1 MSRGRRYSGEK
12 KLNLKKVFAVIITII
27 VMIFGYYMI
36 MDIETKIPQKAN
48 ESCDIETKEFMSRK
62 IFIIKPK
69 TEQLSKKVILYFH
82 GGAYVAEATTLHWDF
97 LEKLAN
103 DTKSTIVMPDYPL
116 TPKYTYK
123 DVFNMVEPL
132 YKEIISK
139 VDVKNLVMMGDSAGG
154 GITLALAEKIS
165 QNNIQLPS
173 KTILISPWLDVT
185 LTNEKIK
192 EVQKNDKD
200 LNKEKLL
207 IAGISYAR
215 DEEGM
220 KSYLV
225 NPINGP
231 LSKLK
236 NVIIYTGTYDILN
249 LDTHL
254 LQEKAKKEGI
264 DIQIKEYEQAPHI
277 WIINNINKQDELQL
291 KAYQDLV
298 CDIQ

>member
-1 MSRGRRYSGEK
+1 MIKRIII
-12 KLNLKKVFAVIITII
+12 NLIAIIITII

-48 ESCDIETKEFMSRK
+48 ESCDIDTKEFMSRK

-225 NPINGP
+225 KPINGP

-249 LDTHL
+249 PDTHL

>member
-1 MSRGRRYSGEK
+1 MIKRIII
-12 KLNLKKVFAVIITII
+12 NLIAIIITII

-36 MDIETKIPQKAN
+36 IDIETKIPQKAN

-173 KTILISPWLDVT
+173 KTILISPWLNVT

-249 LDTHL
+249 PDTHL
-254 LQEKAKKEGI
+254 LQEKAKK
-264 DIQIKEYEQAPHI
+264 KE
-277 WIINNINKQDELQL
+277 
-291 KAYQDLV
+291 
-298 CDIQ
+298 

>member
-1 MSRGRRYSGEK
+1 MIKRIII
-12 KLNLKKVFAVIITII
+12 NLIAIIITII

-139 VDVKNLVMMGDSAGG
+139 VDAKNLVMMGDSAGG

>member
-1 MSRGRRYSGEK
+1 MIKRIII
-12 KLNLKKVFAVIITII
+12 NLIAIIITII

-139 VDVKNLVMMGDSAGG
+139 VDAKNLVMMGDSAGG

-249 LDTHL
+249 PDTHL

-291 KAYQDLV
+291 KAYQDLI

>member
-1 MSRGRRYSGEK
+1 MIKRIII
-12 KLNLKKVFAVIITII
+12 NLIAIIITII
-27 VMIFGYYMI
+27 VMIFSYYMI
-36 MDIETKIPQKAN
+36 IDIETKIPQKAN

-173 KTILISPWLDVT
+173 KTILISPWLNVT

-249 LDTHL
+249 PDTHL

>member
-1 MSRGRRYSGEK
+1 MIKRIII
-12 KLNLKKVFAVIITII
+12 NLIAIIITII

-249 LDTHL
+249 PDTHL

>member
-1 MSRGRRYSGEK
+1 MIKRIII
-12 KLNLKKVFAVIITII
+12 NLIAIIITII

-173 KTILISPWLDVT
+173 KKILISPWLDVT

-225 NPINGP
+225 KPINGP
-231 LSKLK
+231 ISKLK

-249 LDTHL
+249 PDTHL

>member
-1 MSRGRRYSGEK
+1 MIKRIII
-12 KLNLKKVFAVIITII
+12 NLIAIIITII

-116 TPKYTYK
+116 NPKYTYK

-249 LDTHL
+249 PDTHL

>member
-1 MSRGRRYSGEK
+1 MIKRIII
-12 KLNLKKVFAVIITII
+12 NLIAIIITII

-139 VDVKNLVMMGDSAGG
+139 VDAKNLVMMGDSAGG

-249 LDTHL
+249 PDTHL

>member
-1 MSRGRRYSGEK
+1 MIKRIII
-12 KLNLKKVFAVIITII
+12 NLIAIMITII

-225 NPINGP
+225 KPINGP

-249 LDTHL
+249 PDTHL

>member
-1 MSRGRRYSGEK
+1 MIKRIII
-12 KLNLKKVFAVIITII
+12 NLIAIIITII

-249 LDTHL
+249 PDAKDFV
-254 LQEKAKKEGI
+254 EKAKNEE
-264 DIQIKEYEQAPHI
+264 IQITLKEYEKASHI
-277 WIINNINKQDELQL
+277 WILKNQDELAT
-291 KAYQDLV
+291 KAYEDL
-298 CDIQ
+298 IIELKK

>member
-1 MSRGRRYSGEK
+1 MIKRIII
-12 KLNLKKVFAVIITII
+12 NLIAIIITII

-103 DTKSTIVMPDYPL
+103 DTKSTIETPDYPL

-225 NPINGP
+225 KPINGP

-249 LDTHL
+249 PDTHL

>member
-1 MSRGRRYSGEK
+1 MIKRIII
-12 KLNLKKVFAVIITII
+12 NLIAIIITII

-36 MDIETKIPQKAN
+36 IDIETKIPQKAN

-254 LQEKAKKEGI
+254 LQEKEKKEGI

>member
-1 MSRGRRYSGEK
+1 MIKRIII
-12 KLNLKKVFAVIITII
+12 NLIAIIITII

-103 DTKSTIVMPDYPL
+103 DTKSTIVMPDDPL
-116 TPKYTYK
+116 TPKYK
-123 DVFNMVEPL
+123 DKDGFNMVEPL

>member
-1 MSRGRRYSGEK
+1 MIKRIII
-12 KLNLKKVFAVIITII
+12 NLIAIIITII

-123 DVFNMVEPL
+123 DVFNMVETL

-225 NPINGP
+225 KPINGP
-231 LSKLK
+231 ISKLK

-249 LDTHL
+249 PDTHL

>member
-1 MSRGRRYSGEK
+1 MIKRIII
-12 KLNLKKVFAVIITII
+12 NLIAIIITIT

-36 MDIETKIPQKAN
+36 IDIETKIPQKAN

-139 VDVKNLVMMGDSAGG
+139 VDAKNLVMMGDSAGG

-249 LDTHL
+249 PDTHL

>member
-1 MSRGRRYSGEK
+1 MIKRIII
-12 KLNLKKVFAVIITII
+12 NLIAIIITII

-36 MDIETKIPQKAN
+36 IDIETKIPQKAN

-139 VDVKNLVMMGDSAGG
+139 VDVKSLVMMGDSAGG

-173 KTILISPWLDVT
+173 KTILISPWLNVT

-249 LDTHL
+249 PDTHL

>member
-1 MSRGRRYSGEK
+1 MIKRIII
-12 KLNLKKVFAVIITII
+12 NLIAIIITII

-36 MDIETKIPQKAN
+36 IDIETKIPQKAN

-173 KTILISPWLDVT
+173 KTILISPWLNVT

-220 KSYLV
+220 KGYLV

-249 LDTHL
+249 PDTHL

>member
-1 MSRGRRYSGEK
+1 MIKRIII
-12 KLNLKKVFAVIITII
+12 NLIAIIITII

-36 MDIETKIPQKAN
+36 IDIETKIPQKAN

-173 KTILISPWLDVT
+173 KTILISPWLNVT

-207 IAGISYAR
+207 IAWISYAR

-249 LDTHL
+249 PDTHL

>member
-1 MSRGRRYSGEK
+1 MIKRIII
-12 KLNLKKVFAVIITII
+12 NLIAIIITII

-36 MDIETKIPQKAN
+36 MDIETKILQKAN

-225 NPINGP
+225 KPINGP

-249 LDTHL
+249 PDTHL

>member
-1 MSRGRRYSGEK
+1 MIKRIII
-12 KLNLKKVFAVIITII
+12 NLIAIIITII

-192 EVQKNDKD
+192 EVQKDDKD

-225 NPINGP
+225 KPINGP

-249 LDTHL
+249 PDTHL

>member
-1 MSRGRRYSGEK
+1 MIKRIII
-12 KLNLKKVFAVIITII
+12 NLIAIIITII

-154 GITLALAEKIS
+154 GITLVLAEKIS

>member
-1 MSRGRRYSGEK
+1 MIKRIII
-12 KLNLKKVFAVIITII
+12 NLIAIIITII

-36 MDIETKIPQKAN
+36 IDIETKIPQKAN

-173 KTILISPWLDVT
+173 KTILISPWLNVT

-249 LDTHL
+249 PDTHL

-277 WIINNINKQDELQL
+277 RIINNINKQDELQL

>member
-1 MSRGRRYSGEK
+1 MIKRIII
-12 KLNLKKVFAVIITII
+12 NLIAIIITII

-173 KTILISPWLDVT
+173 KTILISPCLDVT

-225 NPINGP
+225 KPINGP
-231 LSKLK
+231 ISKLK

-249 LDTHL
+249 PDTHL

>member
-1 MSRGRRYSGEK
+1 MIKRIII
-12 KLNLKKVFAVIITII
+12 NLIAIIITII

-36 MDIETKIPQKAN
+36 IDIETKIPQKAN

-173 KTILISPWLDVT
+173 ITILISPWLNVT

-249 LDTHL
+249 PDTHL

>member
-1 MSRGRRYSGEK
+1 MIKRIII
-12 KLNLKKVFAVIITII
+12 NLIAIIITII

-36 MDIETKIPQKAN
+36 IDIETKIPQKAN

-139 VDVKNLVMMGDSAGG
+139 VDAKNLVMMGDSAGG

-207 IAGISYAR
+207 IAWISYAR

-249 LDTHL
+249 PDTHL

>member
-1 MSRGRRYSGEK
+1 MIKRIII
-12 KLNLKKVFAVIITII
+12 NLIAIIITII

-36 MDIETKIPQKAN
+36 IDIETKIPQKAN

-132 YKEIISK
+132 YKEILSK

-173 KTILISPWLDVT
+173 KTILISPWLNVT

-249 LDTHL
+249 PDTHL

>member
-1 MSRGRRYSGEK
+1 MIKRIII
-12 KLNLKKVFAVIITII
+12 NLIAIIITII

-48 ESCDIETKEFMSRK
+48 ESCDIDTREFMSRK

-139 VDVKNLVMMGDSAGG
+139 VDAKNLVMMGDSAGG

>member
-1 MSRGRRYSGEK
+1 MIKRIII
-12 KLNLKKVFAVIITII
+12 NLIAIIITII

-225 NPINGP
+225 KPINGR

-249 LDTHL
+249 PDTHL

>member
-1 MSRGRRYSGEK
+1 MIKRIII
-12 KLNLKKVFAVIITII
+12 NLIAIIITII

-225 NPINGP
+225 KPINGP

-249 LDTHL
+249 PDTHL

-264 DIQIKEYEQAPHI
+264 DIQKEYEQAPHI

>member
-1 MSRGRRYSGEK
+1 MIKRIII
-12 KLNLKKVFAVIITII
+12 NLIAIIITII

-36 MDIETKIPQKAN
+36 IDIETKIPQKAN

-139 VDVKNLVMMGDSAGG
+139 VDAKNLVMMGDSAGG

-173 KTILISPWLDVT
+173 KTILISPWLDVA

-249 LDTHL
+249 PDTHL

>member
-1 MSRGRRYSGEK
+1 MIKRIII
-12 KLNLKKVFAVIITII
+12 NLIAIIITII

-36 MDIETKIPQKAN
+36 IDIETKIPQKAN

-173 KTILISPWLDVT
+173 KTILISPFGLRLAAAVPIH
-185 LTNEKIK
+185 K
-192 EVQKNDKD
+192 
-200 LNKEKLL
+200 
-207 IAGISYAR
+207 SYADFLPATCPER
-215 DEEGM
+215 CARPRRWPCRRWRRMGFGRTAAL
-220 KSYLV
+220 LV
-225 NPINGP
+225 LRRSRRRNFYASCFQRRKWRR
-231 LSKLK
+231 L
-236 NVIIYTGTYDILN
+236 
-249 LDTHL
+249 
-254 LQEKAKKEGI
+254 
-264 DIQIKEYEQAPHI
+264 
-277 WIINNINKQDELQL
+277 W
-291 KAYQDLV
+291 AYP
-298 CDIQ
+298 

>member
-1 MSRGRRYSGEK
+1 MIKRIII
-12 KLNLKKVFAVIITII
+12 NLIAIIITII

-36 MDIETKIPQKAN
+36 IDIETKIPQKAN

-173 KTILISPWLDVT
+173 KTILISPWLNVT

-215 DEEGM
+215 DEEGT

-249 LDTHL
+249 PDTHL

-264 DIQIKEYEQAPHI
+264 AIQIKEYEQAPHI

>member
-1 MSRGRRYSGEK
+1 MIKRIII
-12 KLNLKKVFAVIITII
+12 NLIAIIITII

-225 NPINGP
+225 KPINGP

-249 LDTHL
+249 PDTHL

-264 DIQIKEYEQAPHI
+264 DILIKVYEQAPHI

>member
-1 MSRGRRYSGEK
+1 MIKRIII
-12 KLNLKKVFAVIITII
+12 NLIAIIITII

-225 NPINGP
+225 KPINGP

-249 LDTHL
+249 PDTHL

-277 WIINNINKQDELQL
+277 WIINNINKHDELQL

>member
-1 MSRGRRYSGEK
+1 MIKRIII
-12 KLNLKKVFAVIITII
+12 NLIAIIITII

-220 KSYLV
+220 KNYLV

>member
-1 MSRGRRYSGEK
+1 MIKRIII
-12 KLNLKKVFAVIITII
+12 NLIAIIITII

-225 NPINGP
+225 KPINGP

-249 LDTHL
+249 PDTHL

-264 DIQIKEYEQAPHI
+264 DIKIKEYEQAPHI